1 MKLKEYQAYQQEL
14 NHLKQGSMGSFEA
27 RLLNGEITCI
37 EPYFDGHLSLQRN
50 YHRLMAEHGLYIDKL
65 IETDDKYV
73 IAELVRHGYAEEH
86 YLDWAENGEDEVQKA
101 LLEKGLYVDT
111 LAKSKNGDVRYEV
124 ARRYPERTLA
134 YIKSLEPNKQRN
146 LGTTL
151 LMLQTHPDRKAL
163 KYLFGLD
170 WHKTGYNL
178 QILKS
183 KYKVMHK
190 TPTVI
195 EKTMTPY
202 QLYQTGNPLWKL
214 NLSGYN
220 IDCVKYGQYKMEREN
235 LPLTEEDFKQ
245 LAEYDNSYMVDCYI
259 EWRLE
264 NRKV

>member
-1 MKLKEYQAYQQEL
+1 MTFNEYQEEL
-14 NHLKQGSMGSFEA
+14 WHLKNDSMSMFEK
-27 RLLNGEITCI
+27 RLLNGDIACI
-37 EPYFDGHLSLQRN
+37 EPYFDGHAILQRS
-50 YHRLMAEHGLYIDKL
+50 YHFMMARHGLYIERL
-65 IETDDKYV
+65 IEAGNEYD
-73 IAELVRHGYAEEH
+73 IAEIVRYGHAEE
-86 YLDWAENGEDEVQKA
+86 YYEDWANDSEYEVQAA
-101 LLEKGLYVDT
+101 LLEKGLYVDI

-190 TPTVI
+190 VPTVI

-235 LPLTEEDFKQ
+235 LLLTEEDFKQ

-264 NRKV
+264 NRKG